1 MIELRVLIDEIDY
14 DSLVERLLPLA
25 AEKLEEKGGFLAMLG
40 RNREGMSG
48 VARQLLKSM
57 SQEKRDEFLLQLLQD
72 KRALLLRKA
81 NEKAAEK
88 GIGIKVL
95 DLSAQRI
102 EK

>member
-14 DSLVERLLPLA
+14 DSLVELLLPLA

-72 KRALLLRKA
+72 KKALALRKA
-81 NEKAAEK
+81 NETADRLGA
-88 GIGIKVL
+88 GVSIADI
-95 DLSAQRI
+95 SARKI
-102 EK
+102 SE